1 MAAKSAIEI
10 VISAVDK
17 ASATFWKTAS
27 SFEKLSEKM
36 QIRSNQNEYSLNRM
50 NSIWKE
56 VFSKMTQYVS
66 DFTDKASN
74 TKEAGDAMDRLAKNL
89 NLNSKDILSGLQN
102 ASKWTVANYDLIL
115 AANKAMSL
123 GVAKNTNDF
132 TTLMEIARTKAKNMG
147 ITTTQAYNDIVTGLG
162 RWSAMI
168 LDNLGIVVNSTEA
181 NEEYA
186 KSIGKTVSQLTD
198 AEKKQALINKVVADG
213 RKEMQAMGDIELTT
227 AEKKAK
233 LTAQIE
239 NMKDRIGSALIPIVQ
254 KLMDYITPIIEK
266 ITRRVEENPRL
277 AEWIIMVVGAISWLL
292 VGISTLGLAVGPIW
306 TVINVL
312 GKGFW
317 ALGSILPAI
326 SWWFSS
332 LWPIFSALTWPIGI
346 IIWVLTALGVAY
358 ATNLGGFRDFINQL
372 WGDLQP
378 ILQEIWT
385 AFVEVFGQIW
395 ETIQEVRLKLEPILI
410 PLREWFWEVMSE
422 ILPIVWNLVTS
433 TFKAIGIVILS
444 CVDTLGWIIDFV
456 KNVFTGNRSGARENI
471 KNIFKIRYDA
481 IIGIF
486 SAFNI
491 DLPWIIEAIKTTIT
505 NLWDG
510 MFNGLKNIASWAIGW
525 ISDKISAIWDK
536 IQSAKDAIASLWW
549 WWGEQAPVVR
559 RSVGG
564 RASWG
569 TVLAGQLYRINEL
582 GTEYFRPAVNGTISR
597 SPSPSSPQITLQF
610 GDVHIGSESDMN
622 TFTEKVRAVLIEN
635 YRNLALWTY

>member
-1 MAAKSAIEI
+1 MSIKNTIEI
-10 VISAVDK
+10 IISATNK
-17 ASATFWKTAS
+17 AGDALKQARRDIAQVARGHKETLQGMATWGGAALGLLTKGVKDLTSSAA
-27 SFEKLSEKM
+27 
-36 QIRSNQNEYSLNRM
+36 
-50 NSIWKE
+50 
-56 VFSKMTQYVS
+56 
-66 DFTDKASN
+66 N
-74 TKEAGDAMDRLAKNL
+74 TKEAHQAMDRLAKTMNMDWE
-89 NLNSKDILSGLQN
+89 KILSWLQK
-102 ASKWTVANYDLIL
+102 ASKGTVANYDLIL

-123 GVAKNTNDF
+123 GVTKNTSDF
-132 TTLMEIARTKAKNMG
+132 STLMEIARVKAKNMWS
-147 ITTTQAYNDIVTGLG
+147 TTTQAFNDIVTGLG
-162 RWSAMI
+162 RGSAPI
-168 LDNLGIVVNSTEA
+168 LDNLGIIVNATEA

-186 KSIGKTVSQLTD
+186 KSIGKTAKELTD

-213 RKEMQAMGDIELTT
+213 KKQMQEMGDVALSE
-227 AEKKAK
+227 AEWSAK
-233 LTAQIE
+233 LEAQLK
-239 NMKDRIGSALIPIVQ
+239 NLSDTIGTALIPIVNTATDMIAP
-254 KLMDYITPIIEK
+254 LIESFSK
-266 ITRRVEENPRL
+266 WAEKNPGLLKGIVLLTGGVL
-277 AEWIIMVVGAISWLL
+277 AFVTAVWTIGTVMNAFMSVKAALVAIQAVWGAL
-292 VGISTLGLAVGPIW
+292 VSGLGG
-306 TVINVL
+306 
-312 GKGFW
+312 
-317 ALGSILPAI
+317 AL
-326 SWWFSS
+326 SS

-346 IIWVLTALGVAY
+346 IVWVLTALGVAY
-358 ATNLGGFRDFINQL
+358 ATNLWGFRDFINQL
-372 WGDLQP
+372 WEDLQP

-491 DLPWIIEAIKTTIT
+491 DLPWIIETIKTTIT

>member
-1 MAAKSAIEI
+1 MSIKNTIEI
-10 VISAVDK
+10 IISATNK
-17 ASATFWKTAS
+17 AGDALKQARSDIAQVARGHKETLQGMATWGGAALGLLTKGVKDLTSSAA
-27 SFEKLSEKM
+27 
-36 QIRSNQNEYSLNRM
+36 
-50 NSIWKE
+50 
-56 VFSKMTQYVS
+56 
-66 DFTDKASN
+66 N
-74 TKEAGDAMDRLAKNL
+74 TKEAHQAMDRLAKTMNMDWE
-89 NLNSKDILSGLQN
+89 KILSWLQK
-102 ASKWTVANYDLIL
+102 ASKGTVANYDLIL

-123 GVAKNTNDF
+123 GVTKNTSDF
-132 TTLMEIARTKAKNMG
+132 STLMEIARVKAKNMWS
-147 ITTTQAYNDIVTGLG
+147 TTTQAFNDIVTGLG
-162 RWSAMI
+162 RGSAPI
-168 LDNLGIVVNSTEA
+168 LDNLGIIVNATEA

-186 KSIGKTVSQLTD
+186 KSIGKTAKELTD

-213 RKEMQAMGDIELTT
+213 KKQMQEMGDVALSE
-227 AEKKAK
+227 AEWSAK
-233 LTAQIE
+233 LEAQLK
-239 NMKDRIGSALIPIVQ
+239 NLSDTIGTALIPIVNTATDMIAP
-254 KLMDYITPIIEK
+254 LIESFSK
-266 ITRRVEENPRL
+266 WAEKNPGLLKGIVLLTGGVL
-277 AEWIIMVVGAISWLL
+277 AFVTAVWTIGTVMNAFMSVKAALVAIQAVWGAL
-292 VGISTLGLAVGPIW
+292 VSGLGG
-306 TVINVL
+306 
-312 GKGFW
+312 
-317 ALGSILPAI
+317 AL
-326 SWWFSS
+326 SS

-346 IIWVLTALGVAY
+346 IVWVLTALGVAY
-358 ATNLGGFRDFINQL
+358 VTNLWGFRDFVNQL
-372 WGDLQP
+372 WEDLQP

-444 CVDTLGWIIDFV
+444 CVDTLGWIIDFL

-491 DLPWIIEAIKTTIT
+491 DIPWIIEAIKTTIT

-536 IQSAKDAIASLWW
+536 IQSAKDAISNLWW
-549 WWGEQAPVVR
+549 WWGEQAPAVR